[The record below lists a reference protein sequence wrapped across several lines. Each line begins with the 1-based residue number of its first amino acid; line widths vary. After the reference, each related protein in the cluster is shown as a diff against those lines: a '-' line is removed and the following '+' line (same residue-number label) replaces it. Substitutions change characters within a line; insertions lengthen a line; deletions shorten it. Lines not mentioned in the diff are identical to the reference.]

1 MHGSRGGPCKPV
13 LESKWM
19 GEMFQKKGKRFGNL
33 AKNVQDLRIIK
44 KKQLVITSDNCTQ
57 WTSKI
62 GPAIMD
68 NYFWSSDKIILLL

>member
-33 AKNVQDLRIIK
+33 AKNVQNLKIIK
-44 KKQLVITSDNCTQ
+44 KKPWWLQ
-57 WTSKI
+57 
-62 GPAIMD
+62 AIIAH
-68 NYFWSSDKIILLL
+68 NELPE